1 MTVSACV
8 IAGLEPAFREPPELF
23 SHPWKED
30 FVTLTLGDPVTGFG
44 AVDSAP
50 DLPAGF
56 AGQFRGHR
64 YDLGDITLHAVTG
77 GSGPALLL
85 VGGWP
90 QFWWQWRKVMPALAE
105 HFSVIAVDP
114 RGVGLS
120 DMPETGYDSVTAAGD
135 LARLMTTLGH
145 DRFMAVG
152 HDVGMILAYALA
164 ADHPAR
170 VMKLVLAEA
179 ALPGISDAPSAMPPV
194 KRPVDATWHFMF
206 NRLTS
211 VNERLVQGR
220 EDVYFGDQFAAKG
233 ATPTAIP
240 HHAVDYYVEALR
252 RPGAL
257 RASFEYYR
265 HLDVTIAQNARR
277 MQTRLGTP
285 VLAVGGGAF
294 RGGGVAADVR
304 RIANDVTE
312 LVIDG
317 CGHYVPEEAP
327 EKFTAAIL
335 SFLAPDRAA

>member
-1 MTVSACV
+1 VS
-8 IAGLEPAFREPPELF
+8 
-23 SHPWKED
+23 
-30 FVTLTLGDPVTGFG
+30 LTLAAPVTGFG
-44 AVDSAP
+44 AIDSAP

-56 AGQFRGHR
+56 TDRFRGHR

-105 HFSVIAVDP
+105 RFSVIAVDP

-120 DMPETGYDSVTAAGD
+120 DMPKTGYDSITAAGD
-135 LARLMTTLGH
+135 LARLMTALGH
-145 DRFMAVG
+145 DRFMAAG
-152 HDVGMILAYALA
+152 HDVGMILTYALA
-164 ADHPAR
+164 ADHPGR
-170 VMKLVLAEA
+170 VTKLVLAEA
-179 ALPGISDAPSAMPPV
+179 ALPGISAAPSAIPPV
-194 KRPVDATWHFMF
+194 NRPVDATWHFMF

-240 HHAVDYYVEALR
+240 GHAVDYYVEALR

-265 HLDVTIAQNARR
+265 NLDVTIGQNAAR
-277 MQTRLGTP
+277 MQTRLRMP

-294 RGGGVAADVR
+294 RGDGVAADVR
-304 RIANDVTE
+304 RIADDVTG

-327 EKFTAAIL
+327 EEFTAAVL
-335 SFLAPDRAA
+335 SFLAPHEPA